1 MSKKLA
7 ITVICLFIAF
17 SLACTNQTNAPFNVK
32 DVTRVDVY
40 EYGSIPTF
48 SRKKTVDDKK
58 TAESLSK
65 KLLKIGKQPEEYEA
79 VFGGK
84 NLTFYIV
91 LNDGTIFNM
100 HYNNYGH
107 NETFRKAADL
117 WDGIE
122 SDISV
127 VNLFEESDNYKS
139 RIPNGN

>member
-58 TAESLSK
+58 
-65 KLLKIGKQPEEYEA
+65 QQ
-79 VFGGK
+79 
-84 NLTFYIV
+84 N
-91 LNDGTIFNM
+91 
-100 HYNNYGH
+100 
-107 NETFRKAADL
+107 R
-117 WDGIE
+117 
-122 SDISV
+122 
-127 VNLFEESDNYKS
+127 
-139 RIPNGN
+139 